1 MECALSPGAQQ
12 SVEFRTVTDWD
23 IDSPEAALLERAIAR
38 LLARK
43 ATLPGSSLP
52 SVMDRLGDGAAVL
65 RVGYMNQQPKAL
77 YVLGFEGE
85 CGCVMAAYS
94 ELSQEATTQ
103 VLRLAVSEI
112 NNVAKYVGLKSI
124 TFYSNRKAWRKTAA
138 CLGFRMV
145 GVGKYEREVEV

>member
-23 IDSPEAALLERAIAR
+23 IDSQEAALLQRAIAR
-38 LLARK
+38 MMARK

-52 SVMDRLGDGAAVL
+52 SVMDRLSDGAAVL
-65 RVGYMNQQPKAL
+65 RVGYVDQQPKLL
-77 YVLGFEGE
+77 YVLGFEDD

-94 ELSQEATTQ
+94 ELPQEATMPW
-103 VLRLAVSEI
+103 LRSALREI
-112 NNVAKYVGLKSI
+112 DDVARYVGLKSI

-138 CLGFRMV
+138 YLGFRMV
-145 GVGKYEREVEV
+145 GVGKYEREVES